1 MSVFVVLVVDD
12 DRIAR
17 KQTVAALDGT
27 GCRVLAARNGGEAL
41 ALLERHPGIDLI
53 LTEVVMPGIGGFMLA
68 DIARL
73 RRPEIKVL
81 YVSGF
86 REIAELKVERLA
98 GALVP
103 KPLAPETL
111 RAAVRDALGADPP
124 AASQPSAPGG
134 AAPQPPTRRS
144 PSLGF

>member
-12 DRIAR
+12 DRVAR
-17 KQTVAALDGT
+17 KATVAALDGA
-27 GCRVLAARNGGEAL
+27 GCRVLVAGNGGEAL

-53 LTEVVMPGIGGFMLA
+53 VTEVVMPGIGGFMLA

-86 REIAELKVERLA
+86 SEIAELKVERLA
-98 GALVP
+98 GALLP
-103 KPLAPETL
+103 KPLAPEAL
-111 RAAVRDALGADPP
+111 REAVRRALDDEAPAPRTTPRPAPP
-124 AASQPSAPGG
+124 
-134 AAPQPPTRRS
+134 RRS